1 MIFLMYGVWMICYE
15 EPLGTGCIEDSSPK
29 FAEAMKHLPF
39 AVNTA
44 VAVLDAMEAQSGKNA
59 V

>member
-1 MIFLMYGVWMICYE
+1 MYGVWMICYE